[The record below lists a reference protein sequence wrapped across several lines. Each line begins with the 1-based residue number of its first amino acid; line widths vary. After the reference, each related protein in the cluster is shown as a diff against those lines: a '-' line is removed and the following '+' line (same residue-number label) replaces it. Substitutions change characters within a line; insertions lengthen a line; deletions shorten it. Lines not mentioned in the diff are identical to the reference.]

1 MTLQTAQSK
10 HFDERSFSKCHS
22 GLNSHFGFFDVY
34 LTIHRPHQ
42 RFYPVFLLAIFL
54 FGGCSTFSKSAGD
67 NSLEATL
74 PLQGSDSAD
83 AFQQMRQAK
92 SQNSIVLQVDGDSK
106 PVRVLPLPPDGKPVF
121 VSDLLRQTGIQEKM
135 GKMLVTVHR
144 GSPVD
149 FEGAKMDVRFS
160 EDGDSIR
167 PETDYSLQSGDRIR
181 IRKNPK
187 TAFSNLVDQILP
199 SNASRAIV
207 GR

>member
-10 HFDERSFSKCHS
+10 HFDENWFSKCHP
-22 GLNSHFGFFDVY
+22 GINSHFGFFDVY
-34 LTIHRPHQ
+34 LTTNRPHQ
-42 RFYPVFLLAIFL
+42 RFYPVFLLAIIL

-67 NSLEATL
+67 NRLETTL

-83 AFQQMRQAK
+83 ACQQMRQAR

-149 FEGAKMDVRFS
+149 YEGAKMDVRFD
-160 EDGDSIR
+160 EDGESVR

-199 SNASRAIV
+199 TNASRAMI